1 MLFLNLSLCIGLLV
15 VSPFA
20 QAQTIS
26 IKDSW
31 IRPTIA
37 GQSST
42 GVFMQI
48 ESTESIKLIGASSS
62 FSEAI
67 SINEMKVLD
76 GVFRVTVI
84 PRLEIPQEK
93 VVVLKPGG
101 NFLMMTGLNR
111 VIDAGLPV
119 DLTFKF
125 EKLNGEV
132 VESRFMSKSGL
143 PQKVIPIST
152 VLSLTNIA
160 KQPSITLTSEP
171 IKNNQY
177 SPNPTSLANPDQQVS
192 IQKTETI
199 KPANSE
205 NERLSLDAS
214 KKKCTELGFRPATE
228 GHGKCVLQLSK

>member
-84 PRLEIPQEK
+84 PRLEILQEQ
-93 VVVLKPGG
+93 VVV
-101 NFLMMTGLNR
+101 LNR
-111 VIDAGLPV
+111 VIDEGLPV

-177 SPNPTSLANPDQQVS
+177 SQNPTSLANPDQQVS

-199 KPANSE
+199 KPANLE

-214 KKKCTELGFRPATE
+214 KKTCTELGFKPATE
-228 GHGKCVLQLSK
+228 GFGKCVLQLSK

>member
-1 MLFLNLSLCIGLLV
+1 MFQRNLSLFIGPLLV
-15 VSPFA
+15 SLFA
-20 QAQTIS
+20 QPQTIS

-31 IRPTIA
+31 IRPTIT

-48 ESTESIKLIGASSS
+48 ESTEPIKLIGASSS

-76 GVFRVTVI
+76 GIFRVTVI
-84 PRLEIPQEK
+84 PRLEIPQDK

-101 NFLMMTGLNR
+101 NFLMMTGLNK
-111 VIDAGLPV
+111 VIDEGLPV

-125 EKLNGEV
+125 EKLNGAV
-132 VESRFMSKSGL
+132 VEGRFVSKSGL
-143 PQKVIPIST
+143 PQKVKPIST
-152 VLSLTNIA
+152 TFSLQTIA
-160 KQPSITLTSEP
+160 NQPSNTLNPEL

-177 SPNPTSLANPDQQVS
+177 LQNPTFSTNADQQAI

-205 NERLSLDAS
+205 NERLSLDAA
-214 KKKCTELGFRPATE
+214 KNKCTELGFKPATE
-228 GHGKCVLQLSK
+228 VHGKCVLQLSK